1 MNRTR
6 RKKNDNRNCR
16 SKKQSGI
23 SHGTYKTK
31 NEYEEVTV
39 RQQPYVH
46 MHYRNIFDERDYDI
60 YDPRYTRLKS
70 SDWEAF
76 RDPKKYWYTPYV
88 NNRKKLAEEV
98 ENGFSLC
105 ASSLV

>member
-1 MNRTR
+1 MFICITVTFLM
-6 RKKNDNRNCR
+6 R
-16 SKKQSGI
+16 SD
-23 SHGTYKTK
+23 
-31 NEYEEVTV
+31 
-39 RQQPYVH
+39 
-46 MHYRNIFDERDYDI
+46 FDL

-98 ENGFSLC
+98 ENGFST
-105 ASSLV
+105 AKDSVSLKIFHHNGQTL